1 MEYSSYANKIIKG
14 DVNPEPRPQISTE
27 LKKDMNQLSN
37 VDYYNLN
44 RRFINENK
52 KKGKKDITKLT
63 LEEIAN
69 NLIELLLN
77 FSTDYNLEYYNL
89 ELSSKENHKL
99 YNIIAAF
106 INYLNK
112 KDNIFYIGI
121 FIIIIASIFYFFLGS
136 NI

>member
-1 MEYSSYANKIIKG
+1 MEYSSYGNKIIAPN
-14 DVNPEPRPQISTE
+14 VNVDTRPQISDE
-27 LKKDMNQLSN
+27 VKKDMNNLSN

-44 RRFINENK
+44 RRYIKENK

-63 LEEIAN
+63 LEEISN

-89 ELSSKENHKL
+89 ELSSKDNHKL

-112 KDNIFYIGI
+112 GDNIFYTGI
-121 FIIIIASIFYFFLGS
+121 FIIIIASILYFFLGS